1 MAIRLVIIDGHTLHR
16 LGLTHL
22 LQQHPDIEIVGEAT
36 TAADAVTMVTALRP
50 DVVTVDV
57 TLPDQN
63 GLALARDLRDRSQTL
78 GIVVLTSLG
87 EDDILFRAMETG
99 VSAFVPKTAPEQE
112 ITTAIRHAAVAASSF
127 TAPGLLAA
135 LDRLRDARQQSPLTR
150 RELDV
155 LHQLHR
161 GLSIPDVARA
171 LFVSPSTAKTYV
183 ARIYE
188 KLGVSSRMQALQTA
202 TELGLLPRHPV
213 AV

>member
-1 MAIRLVIIDGHTLHR
+1 
-16 LGLTHL
+16 
-22 LQQHPDIEIVGEAT
+22 
-36 TAADAVTMVTALRP
+36 
-50 DVVTVDV
+50 VTVDV

-155 LHQLHR
+155 LRQLHR

-188 KLGVSSRMQALQTA
+188 KLGVSSRIQALQTA